1 MNIVLYAGDNKYYKT
16 LLPIAKEIKKR
27 DHNFLFLYSE
37 KTQLQ
42 SPHQKGHFSYDG
54 RWPDTGEYVESESLL
69 LNIPFKPD
77 LLIIARE
84 RWQPEQ
90 SIIFEFKSKFGA
102 KVACVEVSSHLL
114 NNIENRLEMLSR
126 MTFPQN
132 TIDYFFEHSEFAKE
146 RRIDCMDESFR
157 DRIVVTGNPRFSD
170 VELNLD
176 NLRKYDIDPNKKQ
189 ILFWGI
195 INTTRDTMFEA
206 LNVLAEKTKDTHQI
220 FYKCYPGEPTNPN
233 FVNQF
238 NPFVVDGVQV
248 VYEEDDIFD
257 IANLC
262 DIHIGAASSIFNF
275 AFYFDKVLVNLDSV
289 CDASNRMNDMNVY
302 TSETGNGVEDSA
314 KFWMGVWNI
323 QTIEEFKSFVDM
335 DRLEKFKETNNV
347 VMDLVKKHSIDFDW
361 DCKFLDTPQKNYG
374 DLLTI
379 FDEYGLDGGSPQRI
393 VNFLE
398 KGQ

>member
-37 KTQLQ
+37 ETQLQ

-54 RWPDTGEYVESESLL
+54 RWSDAGEYVESESLL

-90 SIIFEFKSKFGA
+90 SIIFEFKSKFDA

-157 DRIVVTGNPRFSD
+157 DRIIVTGNPRFSD

-176 NLRKYDIDPNKKQ
+176 NLRKYDIAPNKKQ

-302 TSETGNGVEDSA
+302 TSEITNGVEDSA

-335 DRLEKFKETNNV
+335 DRLEKFKETNGM

-361 DCKFLDTPQKNYG
+361 DCKFLDTPQKNYD

-379 FDEYGLDGGSPQRI
+379 FDEYGLDRGSPQRI

>member
-220 FYKCYPGEPTNPN
+220 FYKCYPGEPANPN

-248 VYEEDDIFD
+248 VYEADDIFD